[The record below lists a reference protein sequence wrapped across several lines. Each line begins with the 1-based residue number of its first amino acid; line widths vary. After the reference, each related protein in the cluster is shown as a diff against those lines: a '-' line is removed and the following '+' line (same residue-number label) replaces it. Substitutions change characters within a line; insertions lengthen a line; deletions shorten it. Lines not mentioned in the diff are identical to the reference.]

1 MDGEKYSSGK
11 RSYSHI
17 DAGEGNERSKRRHS
31 DFERGSAMPGDNDT
45 VYRILCPGNKIGSVI
60 GKGGGIIKSLRQET
74 HAKIKI
80 ADSIP
85 GVEERV
91 IIIFSSPKDQ
101 RKEHDEEKNS
111 DEEADNA
118 AKDDIDREP
127 LCPAQDALFK
137 VHARIVDGEG
147 VGGSDYEEDDKS
159 RNVTARLLVPT
170 NQIGCLLGK
179 GGKIIEKMRSDTS
192 AQIRIMSKEQ
202 LPPCAMD
209 TDELVQISGDPTV
222 VKKALYEISARLHE
236 NPAKQRL
243 SYNSGSHFGNNPY
256 GSGGPAFSSVNLIP
270 QGNPMWSH
278 QNVGAPIVGI
288 GPPMP
293 WLGGY
298 GNEAA
303 SAWHM
308 NSSGFPV
315 LPNLG
320 GPSRKDGGPGKEV
333 TIRILSPNDRV
344 GGVIGKSGSTINQIR
359 QESGS
364 RIKIAETVSESEE
377 TEIVVS
383 ASEFADDQVSPT
395 IEALLQ
401 LQGRTTARS
410 ENEGHI
416 TTRLLVPSNQIGCLI
431 GKAGSIISEMRKT
444 SRADIRI
451 LSKENLPKC
460 ASQNDELVQIAG
472 EANYARDALIQI
484 ASRLRAKVLQD
495 GDGAGKGGPPA
506 LSSKSNLSKADGA
519 PISSHYSARQDML
532 SPGRMY
538 PSSGLGFQ
546 GTGGR
551 SSTGGYSSF
560 GTYQSGGS
568 GYDPI
573 QGYTSSRTTDSG
585 YSGGF
590 PKNVSTTTVEVTIP
604 KNAVGSVLGKRGSN
618 IQNIREISGAKVK
631 LHDSESGSSDRVIEI
646 SGTPEQTHAAKS
658 LLQAFI
664 ATGGQSQPTRSAGR
678 GY

>member
-1 MDGEKYSSGK
+1 MDGEKYPSGK
-11 RSYSHI
+11 RSHSHI

-31 DFERGSAMPGDNDT
+31 DFERGPGMPGDNDT

-60 GKGGGIIKSLRQET
+60 GKGGGIIRSLRQET

-80 ADSIP
+80 ADSIH
-85 GVEERV
+85 GVDERV

-101 RKEHDEEKNS
+101 RKEQDEEKNS
-111 DEEADNA
+111 DGETDNA
-118 AKDDIDREP
+118 VKDDIDREP

-147 VGGSDYEEDDKS
+147 GGGSDYEDDDKS
-159 RNVTARLLVPT
+159 RSVTARLLVPT

-209 TDELVQISGDPTV
+209 TDELVQISGDPPV

-243 SYNSGSHFGNNPY
+243 SYNSGSHLGNNPY
-256 GSGGPAFSSVNLIP
+256 GPGGPVFSSVNLIP
-270 QGNPMWSH
+270 QGNPMWAQ
-278 QNVGAPIVGI
+278 QNMGAPVVGI

-298 GNEAA
+298 GGETA

-315 LPNLG
+315 VPSLG

-333 TIRILSPNDRV
+333 TIRILSPNERV
-344 GGVIGKSGSTINQIR
+344 GGVIGRSGSTINQIR
-359 QESGS
+359 QETGAH
-364 RIKIAETVSESEE
+364 IKIAETVSESDE

-383 ASEFADDQVSPT
+383 AFEFADDQVSPT

-401 LQGRTTARS
+401 LQGRTARS
-410 ENEGHI
+410 DNEGYI

-431 GKAGSIISEMRKT
+431 GKGGSIISEMRKT

-451 LSKENLPKC
+451 LSKETLPKC
-460 ASQNDELVQIAG
+460 ASQNDELVQVAG
-472 EANYARDALIQI
+472 EANFARDALVHI

-495 GDGAGKGGPPA
+495 GDGAGKGGPAAPPFI
-506 LSSKSNLSKADGA
+506 SNFNKADGA
-519 PISSHYSARQDML
+519 PIPTHYSARQDML

-551 SSTGGYSSF
+551 SSTGGYGSF
-560 GTYQSGGS
+560 GTFQSGGS

-573 QGYTSSRTTDSG
+573 QGYPSSRTTDSG
-585 YSGGF
+585 FSGGF
-590 PKNVSTTTVEVTIP
+590 SKNVSATTVEVTIP

-618 IQNIREISGAKVK
+618 IQHIREISGAKVK
-631 LHDSESGSSDRVIEI
+631 LHDSQSGASDRVIEI

-664 ATGGQSQPTRSAGR
+664 ATGGQSQPTRGAAW

>member
-11 RSYSHI
+11 RSHSHI
-17 DAGEGNERSKRRHS
+17 DAGEGNERGKRRHS

-45 VYRILCPGNKIGSVI
+45 VYRLLCTGNKIGSVI

-85 GVEERV
+85 GVDDRV

-101 RKEHDEEKNS
+101 RKEHDEDKNS
-111 DEEADNA
+111 DGETDNA
-118 AKDDIDREP
+118 VKDDIDREP

-147 VGGSDYEEDDKS
+147 GGGSDYEEDDKS

-243 SYNSGSHFGNNPY
+243 SYNSGSHLGNNPY
-256 GSGGPAFSSVNLIP
+256 GPGGPVFSSVNLMP
-270 QGNPMWSH
+270 QGNPMWPH

-288 GPPMP
+288 GPPMS
-293 WLGGY
+293 WLGY
-298 GNEAA
+298 GGETG

-308 NSSGFPV
+308 NSSGFPL
-315 LPNLG
+315 LPSLG

-359 QESGS
+359 QETGAH
-364 RIKIAETVSESEE
+364 IKIAETVSESDE

-401 LQGRTTARS
+401 LQVRTTSRS
-410 ENEGHI
+410 DNEGHI

-431 GKAGSIISEMRKT
+431 GKSGSIISEMRKT

-451 LSKENLPKC
+451 LSKETLPKC

-472 EANYARDALIQI
+472 EANFARDALVQI

-495 GDGAGKGGPPA
+495 GDGAGKGGGGAPT
-506 LSSKSNLSKADGA
+506 SKSGLTKSDGA
-519 PISSHYSARQDML
+519 PISSHYSTRQDML

-538 PSSGLGFQ
+538 SSSGLGFQ

-551 SSTGGYSSF
+551 SSTGGYGSF
-560 GTYQSGGS
+560 GTFQSGGS
-568 GYDPI
+568 GYEPI

-585 YSGGF
+585 FSGGF
-590 PKNVSTTTVEVTIP
+590 PKNVSATTVEVTIP

-618 IQNIREISGAKVK
+618 IQHIREISGAKVK
-631 LHDSESGSSDRVIEI
+631 LHDSQSGASDRVIEI

-664 ATGGQSQPTRSAGR
+664 ATGGQSQPTRGAAR